1 MQAGGLVELPD
12 VQAGG
17 LEELPDV
24 QAGWLVEL
32 PDVQAGGLVELPVSF
47 CNLRKIMFELHVNT
61 DRPPPNSNTASKP
74 EK

>member
-1 MQAGGLVELPD
+1 MAATRDKLWDRIKTDNSANTSD

-17 LEELPDV
+17 LVELPDV

-47 CNLRKIMFELHVNT
+47 RNLRKIMFEL
-61 DRPPPNSNTASKP
+61 
-74 EK
+74 